1 MIAIR
6 ELMDSMKWPAK
17 QAMDALKIS
26 MCEVVSGSLKAM
38 GELSNFWDDFL
49 PEQVYNDIVL

>member
-17 QAMDALKIS
+17 KAMDALKIS

>member
-1 MIAIR
+1 
-6 ELMDSMKWPAK
+6 MDSMKWPAK
-17 QAMDALKIS
+17 QAMDALKIF